1 MLCKDPGLPSL
12 PLLMPLQITSY
23 DDEHSQDLSFPF
35 CRS

>member
-12 PLLMPLQITSY
+12 PLMPLQIMSY
-23 DDEHSQDLSFPF
+23 DDEHSQDLSFSF